1 MSKRRSKTLVF
12 GGLIIVTLI
21 IVYVGSVLLENDHGP
36 TAPAAGHIARSE
48 TGVAPEQGGTAQ
60 MNELVEIRQQDGN
73 RKKIRRIKT
82 RQQRQQL
89 INAIKMARDLRLK
102 RERDQRLYEE
112 PTDGDENSKGSL
124 PKETIRDA
132 VGAVIEDVKH
142 CYQDQLETTPD
153 LAGKLV
159 VNFTIKAENGA
170 GGVVDQ
176 VEINDESDETMRTSL
191 KLSEC
196 IVDTIYTLELPEPE
210 EGGVVKVSYP
220 FFMAPHGPEDEQ
232 Q

>member
-1 MSKRRSKTLVF
+1 
-12 GGLIIVTLI
+12 
-21 IVYVGSVLLENDHGP
+21 
-36 TAPAAGHIARSE
+36 
-48 TGVAPEQGGTAQ
+48 
-60 MNELVEIRQQDGN
+60 MNELGEIRQQDGN

-89 INAIKMARDLRLK
+89 VNAIKTARDLRLK

-112 PTDGDENSKGSL
+112 PTDSDEDSKGSL
-124 PKETIRDA
+124 SKETIRDA

-142 CYQDQLETTPD
+142 CYQDQLEATPD

-176 VEINDESDETMRTSL
+176 VEINDESDEAMRTSL

-220 FFMAPHGPEDEQ
+220 FFMTPHGPEDERQ
-232 Q
+232 